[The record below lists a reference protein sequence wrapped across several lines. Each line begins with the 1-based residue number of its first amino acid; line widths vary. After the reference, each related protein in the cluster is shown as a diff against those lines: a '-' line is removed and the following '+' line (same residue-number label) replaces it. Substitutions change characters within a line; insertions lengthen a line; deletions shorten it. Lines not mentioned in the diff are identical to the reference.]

1 MKKVLFISLAS
12 VFLAACTHSVYAKKG
27 NATVVS
33 SKYLSP
39 EVVQLVVKK
48 DNGELVTLTRQYD
61 SHAAVGARVN
71 VADEVNHQDEDL
83 KTIRRYEFK

>member
-1 MKKVLFISLAS
+1 MKKVLLISLVS
-12 VFLAACTHSVYAKKG
+12 VLLAACTHSVYAKKG

-33 SKYLSP
+33 SKYLSS
-39 EVVQLVVKK
+39 EVVQLVVQK
-48 DNGELVTLTRQYD
+48 DSGELVTLTRKYD

-71 VADEVNHQDEDL
+71 VADEANHQDKDL